1 MNFFSIEHLIVY
13 TFLAATLL
21 IGLWAGRGIKNIRE
35 YAIANKMYGTG
46 VLTITFLAT
55 YLGGSNTIDVQQHLL
70 NYGLVAGLDPL
81 GTALMLLY
89 AGAFIVPKMLRFY
102 RCITLGDMMH
112 ELYGLQGG
120 VITGIIGGVY
130 TIALVGVQV
139 LALGYICENT
149 LGWSKDLSIGIGG
162 AILILYA
169 SLGGVKSVTITDV
182 FQFIVFVI
190 VIPIIANLAIGKA
203 GGIQTIFSQLP
214 AEKLTV
220 YEHEEFPRYFFVFLV
235 VCLFPAFLSAPP
247 TVQRILMVQNR
258 QQASN
263 MLFITSGFLVVVR
276 TLVIL
281 TGLAVLVLAPNIQP
295 STGGAFF

>member
-1 MNFFSIEHLIVY
+1 MSAFSIEHLIVY

-55 YLGGSNTIDVQQHLL
+55 YFGGQNTLGIQKYILS
-70 NYGLVAGLDPL
+70 YGIVGGFPPL
-81 GTALMLLY
+81 GTAIMFLY

-120 VITGIIGGVY
+120 IITGIMGGVY

-139 LALGYICENT
+139 LALGHICESL
-149 LGWSKDLSIGIGG
+149 LGWDKNWSIGLGG

-169 SLGGVKSVTITDV
+169 SWGGVKSVTITDV

-190 VIPIIANLAIGKA
+190 VIPVIANLAISKA
-203 GGIQTIFSQLP
+203 GGIQEMFLNISKLLP
-214 AEKLTV
+214 DKLEAV
-220 YEHEEFPRYFFVFLV
+220 FVKF
-235 VCLFPAFLSAPP
+235 
-247 TVQRILMVQNR
+247 
-258 QQASN
+258 
-263 MLFITSGFLVVVR
+263 
-276 TLVIL
+276 
-281 TGLAVLVLAPNIQP
+281 
-295 STGGAFF
+295 